1 VRSRFLVAGVVGFLS
16 LAVIAASMPARAG
29 LSKPVWSRGDFWVYQ
44 THGTANPI
52 GGTGTLRYEVLGTES
67 ATINGVTYSTYHAK
81 VAVNATSGSVSVN
94 VPGEAWFRESDL
106 AVVKLVLTLTLQ
118 SYGQTITSKTTVTT
132 APPVDVHWPLNAGE
146 RWSATA
152 VTATVVEV
160 TGQPPTILPP
170 QTDVVTMLA
179 GDPENRTV
187 PAGTFKVTPVS
198 QTASTRLVRSYWSS
212 DAGNTVEEKSYGN
225 GTEEGSMGL
234 SSYRYAAAEA
244 PAGLLG
250 FLQNPLGLILLTVA
264 IIVVAVVTVVAVRR
278 SRRSPAVLSPIP
290 PTSGPAEAVIP
301 GPPQEPPPAP

>member
-1 VRSRFLVAGVVGFLS
+1 
-16 LAVIAASMPARAG
+16 
-29 LSKPVWSRGDFWVYQ
+29 
-44 THGTANPI
+44 
-52 GGTGTLRYEVLGTES
+52 
-67 ATINGVTYSTYHAK
+67 
-81 VAVNATSGSVSVN
+81 
-94 VPGEAWFRESDL
+94 
-106 AVVKLVLTLTLQ
+106 
-118 SYGQTITSKTTVTT
+118 
-132 APPVDVHWPLNAGE
+132 
-146 RWSATA
+146 
-152 VTATVVEV
+152 
-160 TGQPPTILPP
+160 
-170 QTDVVTMLA
+170 
-179 GDPENRTV
+179 
-187 PAGTFKVTPVS
+187 
-198 QTASTRLVRSYWSS
+198 LVRSYWSS